1 MPELKGP
8 LLPEPDLSPVPLAD
22 LTSLAFDDAHRSPN
36 RIDPFWSG
44 MAVGS
49 LVASWES
56 RDLSSA
62 IARAKNR
69 SDPSELG
76 TPAEEA
82 RETLRRRSPEGF
94 DSLAAITMW
103 RSLSTEQLLAF
114 VGWEGSLVSESRPRS
129 VWSGV
134 PRFLRRL
141 WVGDLVDR
149 GTITSRTAVLP
160 TMWRPSTRTA
170 ARNWV
175 DELDF
180 DDWVRL
186 TGGGSWTPGGR
197 QGDLHNMLTAELALR
212 LAEYTNVATVMGE
225 SLCGFDQMM
234 PDRFAGGFRKRAAA
248 GDMVAVRKDG
258 LRIVFE
264 TTVSQSRS
272 GVRAKVDR
280 WIDLLTAAEFK
291 DSGIVVCF
299 LEAMPPEKTGTEVT
313 TYLREEIRLALA
325 SKTNTVH
332 YQVNERMA
340 VAKWRWWFPDTHMA
354 TDGFTNL
361 LACRPTGSGSDL
373 WEPVELLNPDQM
385 VFDPRDPEQITK
397 IIENSRLLAGVPK
410 MLRDELDFRFG
421 VADPSWMALQRMGMT
436 DLHRS
441 LMAS

>member
-1 MPELKGP
+1 M
-8 LLPEPDLSPVPLAD
+8 
-22 LTSLAFDDAHRSPN
+22 
-36 RIDPFWSG
+36 
-44 MAVGS
+44 
-49 LVASWES
+49 
-56 RDLSSA
+56 
-62 IARAKNR
+62 
-69 SDPSELG
+69 
-76 TPAEEA
+76 
-82 RETLRRRSPEGF
+82 
-94 DSLAAITMW
+94 
-103 RSLSTEQLLAF
+103 
-114 VGWEGSLVSESRPRS
+114 VS
-129 VWSGV
+129 V
-134 PRFLRRL
+134 
-141 WVGDLVDR
+141 
-149 GTITSRTAVLP
+149 
-160 TMWRPSTRTA
+160 
-170 ARNWV
+170 
-175 DELDF
+175 
-180 DDWVRL
+180 
-186 TGGGSWTPGGR
+186 
-197 QGDLHNMLTAELALR
+197 
-212 LAEYTNVATVMGE
+212 
-225 SLCGFDQMM
+225 
-234 PDRFAGGFRKRAAA
+234 FAGGRNAEDVRLLLGQVASVLPGFDVGTRPVVASTLRPVTAA
-248 GDMVAVRKDG
+248 GVLAG
-258 LRIVFE
+258 GAYGAAFAL
-264 TTVSQSRS
+264 S
-272 GVRAKVDR
+272 GDPMLANAAVRAKVDR

-373 WEPVELLNPDQM
+373 WEPVELLNPDQV